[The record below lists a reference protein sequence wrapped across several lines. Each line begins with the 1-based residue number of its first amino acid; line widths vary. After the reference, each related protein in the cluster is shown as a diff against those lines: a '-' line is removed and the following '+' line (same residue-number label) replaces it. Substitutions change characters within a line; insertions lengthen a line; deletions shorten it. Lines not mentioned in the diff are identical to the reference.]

1 MTTTNFFASPESL
14 GLPSESE
21 IASLAGSFFPEPK
34 DCPSV
39 QAGLISE
46 ADAASFLDEAQ
57 KAFELASGDLYP
69 ADIVPSSTT
78 NNGAP
83 VSYSPNVISMAQVEQ
98 NNSVEFS
105 PSSPEAKTSH
115 QESVGGQKNNSSMVT
130 LSRSIMTHVICIDA
144 AM

>member
-46 ADAASFLDEAQ
+46 ADAASFLDEA
-57 KAFELASGDLYP
+57 
-69 ADIVPSSTT
+69 
-78 NNGAP
+78 
-83 VSYSPNVISMAQVEQ
+83 
-98 NNSVEFS
+98 
-105 PSSPEAKTSH
+105 
-115 QESVGGQKNNSSMVT
+115 
-130 LSRSIMTHVICIDA
+130 
-144 AM
+144 